1 MEAANRRLAAV
12 LRHAG
17 AAGESAAGPEPSA
30 AGSGLQAL
38 DARPASLLSDAQV
51 QEFIRSGWMSI
62 GPDQIGLSP
71 DHVEK
76 IYEDGC
82 AWHDGG
88 GTSHDDLNSAMPGL
102 QDVCR
107 SPAVHGALRSLL
119 GQGYMLHPH
128 GGFHPKPA
136 GSGGQT
142 FHKYG
147 PRGPVMELTFA
158 HLLTSGV
165 RAETGSSLVAA
176 TASAIT
182 APSICSSSFIR
193 RRRRS

>member
-1 MEAANRRLAAV
+1 MAANRRLAAV

-17 AAGESAAGPEPSA
+17 AAGESAAAPA

-38 DARPASLLSDAQV
+38 DAQPASLLSDAQV

-147 PRGPVMELTFA
+147 PRGPV
-158 HLLTSGV
+158 
-165 RAETGSSLVAA
+165 
-176 TASAIT
+176 
-182 APSICSSSFIR
+182 IR
-193 RRRRS
+193 LRTC

>member
-1 MEAANRRLAAV
+1 MAATNRRLLAV
-12 LRHAG
+12 LRHVTAS
-17 AAGESAAGPEPSA
+17 ESAAA
-30 AGSGLQAL
+30 AGSGLQGSGLQAL
-38 DARPASLLSDAQV
+38 DERPASLLSDAQV

-62 GPDQIGLSP
+62 GPDQIGLP
-71 DHVEK
+71 ADHVEK
-76 IYEDGC
+76 IYADGC
-82 AWHDGG
+82 AWHDGPE

-142 FHKYG
+142 FHK
-147 PRGPVMELTFA
+147 
-158 HLLTSGV
+158 
-165 RAETGSSLVAA
+165 
-176 TASAIT
+176 
-182 APSICSSSFIR
+182 
-193 RRRRS
+193 

>member
-17 AAGESAAGPEPSA
+17 AAAEGAAAPAP
-30 AGSGLQAL
+30 GSGLAAL

-76 IYEDGC
+76 IYSDGC

-147 PRGPVMELTFA
+147 PHR
-158 HLLTSGV
+158 
-165 RAETGSSLVAA
+165 SL
-176 TASAIT
+176 
-182 APSICSSSFIR
+182 IR
-193 RRRRS
+193 LRT